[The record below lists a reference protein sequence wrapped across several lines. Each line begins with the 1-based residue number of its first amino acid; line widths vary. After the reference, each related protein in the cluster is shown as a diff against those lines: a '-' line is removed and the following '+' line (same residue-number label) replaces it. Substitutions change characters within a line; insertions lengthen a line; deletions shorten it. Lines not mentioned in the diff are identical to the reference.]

1 MRLGRP
7 TPGAPAAYP
16 VQEQAFLQL
25 SPKLDQT
32 REAQHQKWFKVGL
45 SGHIATKSA
54 VSLAYAGPMPPA
66 RFAHPAR
73 TRTGHVVAPFI
84 AAGGSHP
91 SEIRRWR
98 ERHVCQSGAR
108 LAHDARRGYRGKGP
122 ADRVVQVVRPSGG
135 ARSRRDGCS
144 IRRRH
149 QRPRLVHELARTRI
163 RISLSPGGG
172 PRSSAARSR
181 QYCRS
186 GRCDRLPPVPPSNCS
201 RRSVFPWAPPR
212 CRGHAASLA
221 NFPI

>member
-1 MRLGRP
+1 
-7 TPGAPAAYP
+7 
-16 VQEQAFLQL
+16 
-25 SPKLDQT
+25 
-32 REAQHQKWFKVGL
+32 
-45 SGHIATKSA
+45 
-54 VSLAYAGPMPPA
+54 LACVRTVPPA

-84 AAGGSHP
+84 AAGGSHL

-108 LAHDARRGYRGKGP
+108 LAHDARRGYRKGP

-149 QRPRLVHELARTRI
+149 QRPRLAHELARTRI

-181 QYCRS
+181 QHCRS

-201 RRSVFPWAPPR
+201 RRSFSRRLPGRRARCEYTELSHIEPSMGVFPKL
-212 CRGHAASLA
+212 ASACGSSYRPLQ
-221 NFPI
+221 